1 MSRMGRGVE
10 GRMNAAA
17 GEMPKMPG
25 RGTPAGK
32 PGGAKANAGPERK
45 ADMAGAG
52 VMGGGSSMGA
62 ACGELMK
69 QHPQR
74 HDDLGPHHGTMD
86 HVRHA
91 ALGGMRP
98 MKER

>member
-17 GEMPKMPG
+17 AEQPKMPG
-25 RGTPAGK
+25 RGTPA
-32 PGGAKANAGPERK
+32 AKSGAGPGPETK
-45 ADMAGAG
+45 ADMKGAG
-52 VMGGGSSMGA
+52 VMGGGSSLGA